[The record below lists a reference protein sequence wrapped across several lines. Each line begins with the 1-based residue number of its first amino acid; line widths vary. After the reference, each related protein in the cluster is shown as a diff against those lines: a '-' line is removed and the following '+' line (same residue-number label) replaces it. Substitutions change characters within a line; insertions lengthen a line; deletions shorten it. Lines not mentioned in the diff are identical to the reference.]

1 MSKEIRN
8 RGKKHNNLSR
18 KNNNQRILQW
28 TRTKNHLKDLPGS
41 SQRAEQRTQKHPSD
55 MLTQTSRR
63 ISEPSMTKF
72 GHGKRKNTYRTRR
85 MQIWIQTRLAA
96 KRLFFVVTLNEMA
109 GKEKQLATDPECS
122 FVLERM
128 FYSMDDFPHRFDSLI
143 NHRFASHVC
152 QTFFSVAAETVARE
166 VRSSLIYVPNLTA
179 PPGRQRV
186 FYQKSLSPRTKAY
199 FEP

>member
-1 MSKEIRN
+1 M
-8 RGKKHNNLSR
+8 
-18 KNNNQRILQW
+18 
-28 TRTKNHLKDLPGS
+28 
-41 SQRAEQRTQKHPSD
+41 
-55 MLTQTSRR
+55 
-63 ISEPSMTKF
+63 
-72 GHGKRKNTYRTRR
+72 
-85 MQIWIQTRLAA
+85 WIQTRVSGRSHKLREIVLMVELAA
-96 KRLFFVVTLNEMA
+96 KRLFFVAALNEMA

-128 FYSMDDFPHRFDSLI
+128 FYSMDDFVRSVFIDSLCGSSATRVVANSTSWFIQPHRFDSLI

-179 PPGRQRV
+179 PPDRQRV
-186 FYQKSLSPRTKAY
+186 FYQKSLSPRTKAN